1 MNTVTNIRI
10 TTAVKTN
17 ASLYKQVEDAFSVLS
32 QLESIQNVQI
42 IKRRKLTIN
51 QLFQRDATPLIVFES
66 SGPKLYFTPDT
77 PIYFHLD
84 TVKVKLH
91 MMKQHKMPVLIEMLD
106 EITTD
111 FKTFNF
117 IDGTMGFGRD
127 TYLILKHYQQAHV
140 YAIEQNPLI
149 HYVIS
154 EGMKRYLT
162 EDELRRI
169 HYINDDYHHWV
180 EQHSEMVD
188 ILYLDHMFEQTLDED
203 DRMGELSRNI
213 EIPSE
218 IKSVSGFK
226 YLIVKAHY
234 KSELFK
240 KFNTIQCIRKSTK
253 THYGLRINRGY
264 KYE

>member
-1 MNTVTNIRI
+1 MREYIAQVPSSPSMALFKGNELKYFMPREHIEGRDIQEICLILKTLLMNTVTNIRI

-51 QLFQRDATPLIVFES
+51 QLFQRDTTPLIVFES

-106 EITTD
+106 EITTG

-127 TYLILKHYQQAHV
+127 TYLILKHYQQANV

-162 EDELRRI
+162 EDELSRI
-169 HYINDDYHHWV
+169 HYINDDYHH
-180 EQHSEMVD
+180 
-188 ILYLDHMFEQTLDED
+188 
-203 DRMGELSRNI
+203 
-213 EIPSE
+213 
-218 IKSVSGFK
+218 
-226 YLIVKAHY
+226 
-234 KSELFK
+234 
-240 KFNTIQCIRKSTK
+240 
-253 THYGLRINRGY
+253 
-264 KYE
+264 

>member
-32 QLESIQNVQI
+32 KLKTIQNVQI

-51 QLFQRDATPLIVFES
+51 QLFQRDTIPLIVFES

-127 TYLILKHYQQAHV
+127 TYLILKHYQQANV

-162 EDELRRI
+162 EDELSRI
-169 HYINDDYHHWV
+169 HYINDDYHHWI
-180 EQHSEMVD
+180 EQHPEMID
-188 ILYLDHMFEQTLDED
+188 ILYLDHMFEQTLEED
-203 DRMGELSRNI
+203 GRMGELSRNI
-213 EIPSE
+213 ETHAE
-218 IKSVSGFK
+218 VKSVSQFK
-226 YLIVKAHY
+226 YLIVKAYY
-234 KSELFK
+234 KSEIFK

-253 THYGLRINRGY
+253 THYGLRMNQDY
-264 KYE
+264 QYE

>member
-51 QLFQRDATPLIVFES
+51 QLFQRDTTPLIVFES

-127 TYLILKHYQQAHV
+127 TYLILKHYQQANV

-162 EDELRRI
+162 DDELRRI
-169 HYINDDYHHWV
+169 HYINDDYHNWIK
-180 EQHSEMVD
+180 QHPELID

-218 IKSVSGFK
+218 IKSVSHFK

-234 KSELFK
+234 KSEVFK
-240 KFNTIQCIRKSTK
+240 QFNTIQCIRKSTK
-253 THYGLRINRGY
+253 THYGLKINQDY